1 MFEPKKHT
9 VMIKPFIAALALLG
23 SGSAALAG
31 PYANVEYNQG
41 FVGTESLG
49 SSTELH
55 VGFEASND
63 NGGFYVQGGPA
74 VLTENGGD
82 SETELSGKVGGN
94 VGLTEKLGAYG
105 ELAFITGDDD
115 NSYGAKA
122 GLKYTF

>member
-1 MFEPKKHT
+1 
-9 VMIKPFIAALALLG
+9 MIKPFIAALALLS

-74 VLTENGGD
+74 ILAPNGGD
-82 SETELSGKVGGN
+82 SETELSGKIGGN

-115 NSYGAKA
+115 NAYGAKA